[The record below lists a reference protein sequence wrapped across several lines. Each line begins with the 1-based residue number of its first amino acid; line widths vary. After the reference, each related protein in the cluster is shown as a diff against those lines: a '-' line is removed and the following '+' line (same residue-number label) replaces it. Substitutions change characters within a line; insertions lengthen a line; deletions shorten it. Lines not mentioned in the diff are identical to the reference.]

1 MLRIFALKGN
11 QKARFIRQT
20 QGKHVMPIPYRQ
32 VEQNFFKRLV
42 QKGKEIFTPKR
53 EKIGETTIVR
63 PDFQQEYIEIEKQV
77 YVQLLTYTC
86 KQQDIVQ
93 KVEQIQFSLGEQAKV
108 IVSLQLKMP
117 IDYSL
122 PRRLYQLQEDVQQS
136 FTSILATN

>member
-1 MLRIFALKGN
+1 M
-11 QKARFIRQT
+11 
-20 QGKHVMPIPYRQ
+20 
-32 VEQNFFKRLV
+32 
-42 QKGKEIFTPKR
+42 
-53 EKIGETTIVR
+53 R

-108 IVSLQLKMP
+108 IISLQLKMP

-136 FTSILATN
+136 FYQHFGYELDGINVQVHSVVQKRK